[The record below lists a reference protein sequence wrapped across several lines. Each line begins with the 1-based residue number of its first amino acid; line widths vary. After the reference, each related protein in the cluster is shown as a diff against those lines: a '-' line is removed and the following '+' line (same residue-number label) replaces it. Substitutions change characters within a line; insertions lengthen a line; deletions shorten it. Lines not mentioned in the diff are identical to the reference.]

1 MFKKDT
7 IYILKNIFSIISS
20 PLVVWQSS
28 KWVTLAEETCEWKVT
43 LGWLVAMTHRE
54 GVMLKGG
61 GGAMWGW
68 GWWLGERDERVGC
81 GGGESGTRSGKSES
95 YGSHHHLKT
104 LENTWRWLVC
114 VGADEDALRVERT
127 RLFFFFFFPPH
138 HRLPVRVSNHE
149 SSPNVVQASRRNVD
163 IKLKVGWVPGN
174 VISSSELA
182 HYGWIVVVSL
192 LALIIS
198 HQVDALFA
206 AHDAGLFHCCW
217 PQGTFAEKR
226 RICVGCNLIL
236 HCENMTT
243 RKSWFYLYFNLIQ
256 SYYF

>member
-127 RLFFFFFFPPH
+127 RLFFFFFFFPPPPPPGGGQQP
-138 HRLPVRVSNHE
+138 RVLPTRGAGGPAGWGQQTPSWVSTGKCNFKQWISALWLNSCCFPLGTYHFSSGWRVICC
-149 SSPNVVQASRRNVD
+149 PWCG
-163 IKLKVGWVPGN
+163 I
-174 VISSSELA
+174 I
-182 HYGWIVVVSL
+182 SL
-192 LALIIS
+192 LLTS
-198 HQVDALFA
+198 GDF
-206 AHDAGLFHCCW
+206 CW
-217 PQGTFAEKR
+217 KKE
-226 RICVGCNLIL
+226 NL
-236 HCENMTT
+236 CGM
-243 RKSWFYLYFNLIQ
+243 
-256 SYYF
+256 

>member
-54 GVMLKGG
+54 GVMLKGWG
-61 GGAMWGW
+61 GRCEDEDGGWVSGMNGW
-68 GWWLGERDERVGC
+68 GA
-81 GGGESGTRSGKSES
+81 GGESGTRSGKSES

-127 RLFFFFFFPPH
+127 RLFFFFFFPP
-138 HRLPVRVSNHE
+138 P
-149 SSPNVVQASRRNVD
+149 SPSPGASQQSR
-163 IKLKVGWVPGN
+163 
-174 VISSSELA
+174 
-182 HYGWIVVVSL
+182 VVSKRGPGEPSECGHQTQSWVSTGKCNFKQWIS
-192 LALIIS
+192 ALWLNSCCFPLGTYHFSSGWRVICCPWCGIIS
-198 HQVDALFA
+198 LLLTSGDF
-206 AHDAGLFHCCW
+206 CW
-217 PQGTFAEKR
+217 KKE
-226 RICVGCNLIL
+226 NL
-236 HCENMTT
+236 CGM
-243 RKSWFYLYFNLIQ
+243 
-256 SYYF
+256 